1 MPSNVGSINVS
12 SGLPIFDAVGAV
24 AIVQAAQLELADSL
38 QDNVASSIAQMSDLA
53 AKLRS
58 APTLAARLQAQK
70 PPEGRTIAVLGDNLD
85 EANAISSDLI
95 GLGLSVD
102 APVRVPVMRYDEK
115 TQQLELLW
123 MSAEERQALSALP
136 KYSETSPINW
146 DFASNANPD
155 VDVLRSWSDSPPP
168 ADTDR
173 RVDGNYLYICFD
185 NQVNRPVSNDDID
198 RLLGAVPAAIDRCT
212 AQLNRFTIS
221 AEADIDKLKGVIS
234 EANESADKSHREAHA
249 RALQRAKDGRVDDRA
264 AELRREDARAD
275 DKSLRDRRV
284 PR

>member
-85 EANAISSDLI
+85 EANAMSSDLI

-115 TQQLELLW
+115 SQQLALLW

-136 KYSETSPINW
+136 KYSVTSPINW
-146 DFASNANPD
+146 DFASKANPD

-249 RALQRAKDGRVDDRA
+249 RALQRAKDRRVDDQA